1 MGKSG
6 HGEVKIPQADML
18 RDESQSRTSC
28 SVMKARSISTF
39 SLMNLILLRSG
50 EINTFQPRIV
60 SPDLCSVCNI
70 LDVLW
75 SEVLH
80 FAAKLLHMQ
89 RDSKQRTSERKR
101 TSFETETVPGRLF
114 GNRSSRDDLVQP
126 LVRCGLA
133 KFFH

>member
-1 MGKSG
+1 MGKSS

-18 RDESQSRTSC
+18 WEESQLRTSC

-50 EINTFQPRIV
+50 ETNTFQSGLV
-60 SPDLCSVCNI
+60 SPDLCSVRNI

-75 SEVLH
+75 TEVLH

-89 RDSKQRTSERKR
+89 CDGKQ
-101 TSFETETVPGRLF
+101 
-114 GNRSSRDDLVQP
+114 
-126 LVRCGLA
+126 
-133 KFFH
+133 